1 MSLDGTL
8 GGARGEQEHLIF
20 ILRLAFYLNNC
31 DHRIDGRAFENDTPP
46 PLLRPRAVAGLSADV
61 PVLSGT
67 GTRPLPGKALLNV
80 NPPSPAESP
89 LGKSSPAPP
98 AFNLPPS
105 FLLPPEA
112 MSRSMAAACS
122 SSSP

>member
-1 MSLDGTL
+1 M
-8 GGARGEQEHLIF
+8 IF

-31 DHRIDGRAFENDTPP
+31 DHRIDGRAFEKDTPP

-80 NPPSPAESP
+80 NPPPSRESSP

-98 AFNLPPS
+98 AFNLPTSS
-105 FLLPPEA
+105 FVLPPEA

>member
-1 MSLDGTL
+1 M
-8 GGARGEQEHLIF
+8 
-20 ILRLAFYLNNC
+20 LNRHN
-31 DHRIDGRAFENDTPP
+31 HRIDGRAFEKDTPP

-67 GTRPLPGKALLNV
+67 GTRPLPGNALLNV
-80 NPPSPAESP
+80 NPPPSRESST
-89 LGKSSPAPP
+89 LGKSSPPPP
-98 AFNLPPS
+98 AFGLPPS
-105 FLLPPEA
+105 FVLPPEA

>member
-1 MSLDGTL
+1 M
-8 GGARGEQEHLIF
+8 
-20 ILRLAFYLNNC
+20 LNRHN
-31 DHRIDGRAFENDTPP
+31 HRIDGRAFENDTPP

-67 GTRPLPGKALLNV
+67 GTRPLPGNALLNV